1 MIIYRF
7 CEIITSK
14 ISVNV
19 VHGIRAPLTIDI
31 SDSSNVV
38 VAMDCKQT
46 LMKYSFYIT
55 INIKLISNCI
65 SNQYHIYINISI

>member
-31 SDSSNVV
+31 SNSSNVV
-38 VAMDCKQT
+38 VARDCKQI
-46 LMKYSFYIT
+46 LMKYSFYIR
-55 INIKLISNCI
+55 LII
-65 SNQYHIYINISI
+65 L